1 MLNLLNM
8 DNLHFVFIFFIS
20 LSSARLS
27 LFFISLFLSFFIFF
41 FILRAFHTVSVDF
54 LLAGIHRE
62 THTVTYMHVYIYMYI
77 YMYNIK
83 KRRDD
88 IEYVH
93 TGGSNGVT

>member
-8 DNLHFVFIFFIS
+8 DNLHFVFIFFIF

-27 LFFISLFLSFFIFF
+27 LFFYIFV
-41 FILRAFHTVSVDF
+41 FILRAFHMVSVDF
-54 LLAGIHRE
+54 LSGLAGIYRE

-93 TGGSNGVT
+93 TGGSNGIT

>member
-27 LFFISLFLSFFIFF
+27 LFFYIFV

-54 LLAGIHRE
+54 LLAGIYRE